1 MSRERIM
8 LTQAIPAV
16 QQLRRVQGF
25 DPLRFLKRNANG
37 GIELEPRYQRLWFR
51 LACPDGKM
59 LLNRLRV
66 TDQIAVYE
74 AQVFLSRE
82 DNQPITNF
90 TAAVEKAQAPAGRY
104 VQAAQDEAL
113 KTALDNAGFGIQLCE
128 INPSAAVDAQADGK
142 QEVATDTVNR
152 QETAPAVNRAAAP
165 QREASVGENHPVQ
178 AVPTPQEVQP
188 QEEAKTPN
196 VNQQEVHTTQQ
207 TESVS
212 DAMSLLQALSGGT
225 AASEPDPVRL
235 TWNPNYK
242 GIDDWQLALRRKEQK
257 MKEDPGMTFK
267 EQYLNG
273 LCGLEML
280 EACKEKWH
288 AMKVDSISLRD
299 YLGLTEQEYDAY
311 LQTDPGVSFQKL
323 LDSQRKM
330 QRFRVYQLDLEHGE
344 TRAFAFGGIDALHKA
359 GFQQPPAAEYTLVY
373 DGELTCP
380 VGQDECDILERIFA
394 RYNQAFPPDYRGR
407 SIAPSDVLELY
418 DESERRYF
426 YCDMAGFLQVKFS
439 PALAKKA

>member
-25 DPLRFLKRNANG
+25 DPLRFLKRNASG

-51 LACPDGKM
+51 LACPNGKM
-59 LLNRLRV
+59 LLNRLRI

-82 DNQPITNF
+82 DNQPIANF

-113 KTALDNAGFGIQLCE
+113 KTALDNAGFGIQLYE

-142 QEVATDTVNR
+142 QEVATGTVNR
-152 QETAPAVNRAAAP
+152 QETAPAVNGAAAP
-165 QREASVGENHPVQ
+165 QREDPIGESHSVQ

-225 AASEPDPVRL
+225 AASEPDPVMPQKAQEVPSETAEPAVTERAE
-235 TWNPNYK
+235 TAQMVKPNVVDMPAAASTAAAPKYSDDMTVDEILSLMTEEEAAELVVTTGVNK
-242 GIDDWQLALRRKEQK
+242 GWTMAQVSEQR
-257 MKEDPGMTFK
+257 P
-267 EQYLNG
+267 
-273 LCGLEML
+273 
-280 EACKEKWH
+280 
-288 AMKVDSISLRD
+288 SSLK
-299 YLGLTEQEYDAY
+299 YYAY
-311 LQTDPGVSFQKL
+311 LCEDCGNIVKAAAML
-323 LDSQRKM
+323 LMGGSQ
-330 QRFRVYQLDLEHGE
+330 QL
-344 TRAFAFGGIDALHKA
+344 KA
-359 GFQQPPAAEYTLVY
+359 
-373 DGELTCP
+373 
-380 VGQDECDILERIFA
+380 
-394 RYNQAFPPDYRGR
+394 
-407 SIAPSDVLELY
+407 S
-418 DESERRYF
+418 
-426 YCDMAGFLQVKFS
+426 
-439 PALAKKA
+439 

>member
-59 LLNRLRV
+59 LLNRLQI

-128 INPSAAVDAQADGK
+128 ITPSATVDAQADGK
-142 QEVATDTVNR
+142 QEVATGTVNR
-152 QETAPAVNRAAAP
+152 QETAPAVRTAAP
-165 QREASVGENHPVQ
+165 QRETSVGENHLVQ

-188 QEEAKTPN
+188 QEAAKTPSA
-196 VNQQEVHTTQQ
+196 NQQVVPPAQQ
-207 TESVS
+207 AESVS

-225 AASEPDPVRL
+225 AASEPDPVMPQKAQEVPSETAEPAVMERAE
-235 TWNPNYK
+235 TAQMVKPNVVDMSAAASTAAAPKYSDDMTVDEILSLMTEEEAAELVVTTGVNK
-242 GIDDWQLALRRKEQK
+242 GWTMAQVSEQR
-257 MKEDPGMTFK
+257 P
-267 EQYLNG
+267 
-273 LCGLEML
+273 
-280 EACKEKWH
+280 
-288 AMKVDSISLRD
+288 SSLK
-299 YLGLTEQEYDAY
+299 YYAY
-311 LQTDPGVSFQKL
+311 LCEDCGNIMKAAAML
-323 LDSQRKM
+323 LMGGSQ
-330 QRFRVYQLDLEHGE
+330 QL
-344 TRAFAFGGIDALHKA
+344 KA
-359 GFQQPPAAEYTLVY
+359 
-373 DGELTCP
+373 
-380 VGQDECDILERIFA
+380 
-394 RYNQAFPPDYRGR
+394 
-407 SIAPSDVLELY
+407 S
-418 DESERRYF
+418 
-426 YCDMAGFLQVKFS
+426 
-439 PALAKKA
+439 

>member
-59 LLNRLRV
+59 LLNRLQI

-82 DNQPITNF
+82 DNQPIANF
-90 TAAVEKAQAPAGRY
+90 TAAVKKAQAPAGRY

-142 QEVATDTVNR
+142 QEFATGAVNR
-152 QETAPAVNRAAAP
+152 QETAPAVNRTTAP
-165 QREASVGENHPVQ
+165 QREDTIGESHPVQ

-188 QEEAKTPN
+188 QEAAKMPN

-225 AASEPDPVRL
+225 AASEPDPVMPQKAQEVPSETAEPAVMERAETARTL
-235 TWNPNYK
+235 KPVMVDMPAAASTAAAPKYSDDMTVDEILSLMTEEEAAELVVTTGVNK
-242 GIDDWQLALRRKEQK
+242 GWTMAQVSEQR
-257 MKEDPGMTFK
+257 P
-267 EQYLNG
+267 
-273 LCGLEML
+273 
-280 EACKEKWH
+280 
-288 AMKVDSISLRD
+288 SSLK
-299 YLGLTEQEYDAY
+299 YYAY
-311 LQTDPGVSFQKL
+311 LCEDCGNIMKAAAML
-323 LDSQRKM
+323 LMGGSQ
-330 QRFRVYQLDLEHGE
+330 QL
-344 TRAFAFGGIDALHKA
+344 KA
-359 GFQQPPAAEYTLVY
+359 
-373 DGELTCP
+373 
-380 VGQDECDILERIFA
+380 
-394 RYNQAFPPDYRGR
+394 
-407 SIAPSDVLELY
+407 S
-418 DESERRYF
+418 
-426 YCDMAGFLQVKFS
+426 
-439 PALAKKA
+439 

>member
-90 TAAVEKAQAPAGRY
+90 TAAVEKTQAPAGRY

-142 QEVATDTVNR
+142 QEVATGAVNR
-152 QETAPAVNRAAAP
+152 QETAPAVNRTAAP
-165 QREASVGENHPVQ
+165 QRETSVGENHPVQ

-188 QEEAKTPN
+188 QEAAKTPSA
-196 VNQQEVHTTQQ
+196 NQQVVPPAQQ
-207 TESVS
+207 AESVS

-225 AASEPDPVRL
+225 AASEPDPVMPQKAQEVPSETAEPAVMERAETARTL
-235 TWNPNYK
+235 KPVVVDMPAAASTVAAPKYSDDMTVDEILSLMTEEEAAELVVTTGVNK
-242 GIDDWQLALRRKEQK
+242 GWTMAQVSEQR
-257 MKEDPGMTFK
+257 P
-267 EQYLNG
+267 
-273 LCGLEML
+273 
-280 EACKEKWH
+280 
-288 AMKVDSISLRD
+288 SSLK
-299 YLGLTEQEYDAY
+299 YYAY
-311 LQTDPGVSFQKL
+311 LCEDCGNIVKAAAML
-323 LDSQRKM
+323 LMGGSQ
-330 QRFRVYQLDLEHGE
+330 QL
-344 TRAFAFGGIDALHKA
+344 KA
-359 GFQQPPAAEYTLVY
+359 
-373 DGELTCP
+373 
-380 VGQDECDILERIFA
+380 
-394 RYNQAFPPDYRGR
+394 
-407 SIAPSDVLELY
+407 S
-418 DESERRYF
+418 
-426 YCDMAGFLQVKFS
+426 
-439 PALAKKA
+439 

>member
-59 LLNRLRV
+59 LLNRLRI

-82 DNQPITNF
+82 DNQPIANF

-142 QEVATDTVNR
+142 QEVATGAVNR
-152 QETAPAVNRAAAP
+152 QETAPAVNGAAAP
-165 QREASVGENHPVQ
+165 QREDPIGESHPVQ

-188 QEEAKTPN
+188 QEAAKTPN

-225 AASEPDPVRL
+225 AASEPDPVMPQKAQEVPSETAEPAVTERTETAQTVKSVVVDMPAAASTATAPKYSDDMTVDEIL
-235 TWNPNYK
+235 SLMTEEEAAELVVTTGVNK
-242 GIDDWQLALRRKEQK
+242 GWTMAQVSEQR
-257 MKEDPGMTFK
+257 P
-267 EQYLNG
+267 
-273 LCGLEML
+273 
-280 EACKEKWH
+280 
-288 AMKVDSISLRD
+288 SSLK
-299 YLGLTEQEYDAY
+299 YYAY
-311 LQTDPGVSFQKL
+311 LCEDCGNIMKAAAML
-323 LDSQRKM
+323 LMGGSQ
-330 QRFRVYQLDLEHGE
+330 QL
-344 TRAFAFGGIDALHKA
+344 KA
-359 GFQQPPAAEYTLVY
+359 
-373 DGELTCP
+373 
-380 VGQDECDILERIFA
+380 
-394 RYNQAFPPDYRGR
+394 
-407 SIAPSDVLELY
+407 S
-418 DESERRYF
+418 
-426 YCDMAGFLQVKFS
+426 
-439 PALAKKA
+439 

>member
-59 LLNRLRV
+59 LLNRLRI

-82 DNQPITNF
+82 DNQPIANF

-104 VQAAQDEAL
+104 VQAAQDAAL

-142 QEVATDTVNR
+142 QEVATGAVNR
-152 QETAPAVNRAAAP
+152 QETAPAVNRTTAP
-165 QREASVGENHPVQ
+165 QREDPIGESHPVQ

-188 QEEAKTPN
+188 QEAAKMPN

-225 AASEPDPVRL
+225 AASEPDPVMPQKAQEVPSETAEPAVMERAETARTL
-235 TWNPNYK
+235 KPVVVDMPAAASTAAAPKYSDDMTVDEILSLMTEEEAAEMVVTTGVNK
-242 GIDDWQLALRRKEQK
+242 GWTMAQVSEQR
-257 MKEDPGMTFK
+257 P
-267 EQYLNG
+267 
-273 LCGLEML
+273 
-280 EACKEKWH
+280 
-288 AMKVDSISLRD
+288 SSLK
-299 YLGLTEQEYDAY
+299 YYAY
-311 LQTDPGVSFQKL
+311 LCEDCGNIMKAAAML
-323 LDSQRKM
+323 LMGGSQ
-330 QRFRVYQLDLEHGE
+330 QL
-344 TRAFAFGGIDALHKA
+344 KA
-359 GFQQPPAAEYTLVY
+359 
-373 DGELTCP
+373 
-380 VGQDECDILERIFA
+380 
-394 RYNQAFPPDYRGR
+394 
-407 SIAPSDVLELY
+407 S
-418 DESERRYF
+418 
-426 YCDMAGFLQVKFS
+426 
-439 PALAKKA
+439 

>member
-90 TAAVEKAQAPAGRY
+90 TAAVEKTQAPAGRY

-142 QEVATDTVNR
+142 QEVATGAVNR
-152 QETAPAVNRAAAP
+152 QETAPAVNGAAAP
-165 QREASVGENHPVQ
+165 QREDPISESHPVQ
-178 AVPTPQEVQP
+178 AAPTPQEVQP
-188 QEEAKTPN
+188 QEAKMPS
-196 VNQQEVHTTQQ
+196 VNQQEVPTTQQ
-207 TESVS
+207 AESVS
-212 DAMSLLQALSGGT
+212 DAMSLLQALGGGA
-225 AASEPDPVRL
+225 AASEPDPVMPQKAQEVPSEPAEPAVTEL
-235 TWNPNYK
+235 AETAQTVKPIVVDMPAAASTAAAPKYSDDMTVDEILSLMTEEEAAELVVTTGVNK
-242 GIDDWQLALRRKEQK
+242 GWTMAQVSEQR
-257 MKEDPGMTFK
+257 P
-267 EQYLNG
+267 
-273 LCGLEML
+273 
-280 EACKEKWH
+280 
-288 AMKVDSISLRD
+288 SSLK
-299 YLGLTEQEYDAY
+299 YYAY
-311 LQTDPGVSFQKL
+311 LCEDCGNIMKAAAML
-323 LDSQRKM
+323 LMGGSQ
-330 QRFRVYQLDLEHGE
+330 QL
-344 TRAFAFGGIDALHKA
+344 KA
-359 GFQQPPAAEYTLVY
+359 
-373 DGELTCP
+373 
-380 VGQDECDILERIFA
+380 
-394 RYNQAFPPDYRGR
+394 
-407 SIAPSDVLELY
+407 S
-418 DESERRYF
+418 
-426 YCDMAGFLQVKFS
+426 
-439 PALAKKA
+439 

>member
-90 TAAVEKAQAPAGRY
+90 TAAVEKTQAPAGRY

-142 QEVATDTVNR
+142 QEVATGAVNR
-152 QETAPAVNRAAAP
+152 QETAPAVNGAAAP
-165 QREASVGENHPVQ
+165 QREDPISESHPVQ
-178 AVPTPQEVQP
+178 AAPTPQEVQP
-188 QEEAKTPN
+188 QEAKMPS
-196 VNQQEVHTTQQ
+196 VNQQEVPTTQQ
-207 TESVS
+207 AESVS
-212 DAMSLLQALSGGT
+212 DAMSLLQALGGGA
-225 AASEPDPVRL
+225 AASEPDPVMPQKAQEVPSEPAEPAVTERAETARTL
-235 TWNPNYK
+235 KPVVVDMPAAASTVAAPKYSDDMTVDEILSLMTEEEAAELVVTTGVNK
-242 GIDDWQLALRRKEQK
+242 GWTMAQVSEQR
-257 MKEDPGMTFK
+257 P
-267 EQYLNG
+267 
-273 LCGLEML
+273 
-280 EACKEKWH
+280 
-288 AMKVDSISLRD
+288 SSLK
-299 YLGLTEQEYDAY
+299 YYAY
-311 LQTDPGVSFQKL
+311 LCEDCGNIVKAAAML
-323 LDSQRKM
+323 LMGGSQ
-330 QRFRVYQLDLEHGE
+330 QL
-344 TRAFAFGGIDALHKA
+344 KA
-359 GFQQPPAAEYTLVY
+359 
-373 DGELTCP
+373 
-380 VGQDECDILERIFA
+380 
-394 RYNQAFPPDYRGR
+394 
-407 SIAPSDVLELY
+407 S
-418 DESERRYF
+418 
-426 YCDMAGFLQVKFS
+426 
-439 PALAKKA
+439 

>member
-90 TAAVEKAQAPAGRY
+90 TAAVEKTQAPAGRY

-142 QEVATDTVNR
+142 QEVATGAVNR
-152 QETAPAVNRAAAP
+152 QETALAVAGDWHTVSRFNYT
-165 QREASVGENHPVQ
+165 ENLGCCGEKQNI
-178 AVPTPQEVQP
+178 
-188 QEEAKTPN
+188 
-196 VNQQEVHTTQQ
+196 
-207 TESVS
+207 
-212 DAMSLLQALSGGT
+212 
-225 AASEPDPVRL
+225 RL
-235 TWNPNYK
+235 W
-242 GIDDWQLALRRKEQK
+242 
-257 MKEDPGMTFK
+257 
-267 EQYLNG
+267 
-273 LCGLEML
+273 
-280 EACKEKWH
+280 
-288 AMKVDSISLRD
+288 
-299 YLGLTEQEYDAY
+299 
-311 LQTDPGVSFQKL
+311 
-323 LDSQRKM
+323 
-330 QRFRVYQLDLEHGE
+330 
-344 TRAFAFGGIDALHKA
+344 
-359 GFQQPPAAEYTLVY
+359 
-373 DGELTCP
+373 
-380 VGQDECDILERIFA
+380 
-394 RYNQAFPPDYRGR
+394 
-407 SIAPSDVLELY
+407 
-418 DESERRYF
+418 
-426 YCDMAGFLQVKFS
+426 
-439 PALAKKA
+439 

>member
-59 LLNRLRV
+59 LLNRLQI

-82 DNQPITNF
+82 DNQPIANF
-90 TAAVEKAQAPAGRY
+90 TAAVKKAQAPAGRY

-142 QEVATDTVNR
+142 QEVATGAVNR
-152 QETAPAVNRAAAP
+152 QETAPAVNRTTAP
-165 QREASVGENHPVQ
+165 QREDPIGESHPVQ

-188 QEEAKTPN
+188 QEAAKMPN

-212 DAMSLLQALSGGT
+212 DAMSLLQALSGG
-225 AASEPDPVRL
+225 AEASEPDPVMPQKAQEISSETAEPAVTPVVVDMPAAASTAAAPKYSDDMTVDEIL
-235 TWNPNYK
+235 SLMTEEEAAEMVVTTGVNK
-242 GIDDWQLALRRKEQK
+242 GWTMAQVSEQR
-257 MKEDPGMTFK
+257 P
-267 EQYLNG
+267 
-273 LCGLEML
+273 
-280 EACKEKWH
+280 
-288 AMKVDSISLRD
+288 SSLK
-299 YLGLTEQEYDAY
+299 YYAY
-311 LQTDPGVSFQKL
+311 LCEDCGNIMKAAAML
-323 LDSQRKM
+323 LMGGSQ
-330 QRFRVYQLDLEHGE
+330 QL
-344 TRAFAFGGIDALHKA
+344 KA
-359 GFQQPPAAEYTLVY
+359 
-373 DGELTCP
+373 
-380 VGQDECDILERIFA
+380 
-394 RYNQAFPPDYRGR
+394 
-407 SIAPSDVLELY
+407 S
-418 DESERRYF
+418 
-426 YCDMAGFLQVKFS
+426 
-439 PALAKKA
+439 

>member
-142 QEVATDTVNR
+142 QEVATGAVNR
-152 QETAPAVNRAAAP
+152 QETAPAVNRTTAP
-165 QREASVGENHPVQ
+165 QRETSVGENHPVQ
-178 AVPTPQEVQP
+178 AVPTPQEAQP
-188 QEEAKTPN
+188 QEAAKTPSA
-196 VNQQEVHTTQQ
+196 NQQVVPPAQQ
-207 TESVS
+207 AESVS

-225 AASEPDPVRL
+225 AASEPDPVMPQKAQEVPSEPTERAETAQTVKPIVVDMPAAASTVPAPKYSDDMTVDEIL
-235 TWNPNYK
+235 SLMTEEEAAELVVTTGVNK
-242 GIDDWQLALRRKEQK
+242 GWTMAQVSEQR
-257 MKEDPGMTFK
+257 P
-267 EQYLNG
+267 
-273 LCGLEML
+273 
-280 EACKEKWH
+280 
-288 AMKVDSISLRD
+288 SSLK
-299 YLGLTEQEYDAY
+299 YYAY
-311 LQTDPGVSFQKL
+311 LCEDCGNIMKAAAML
-323 LDSQRKM
+323 LMGGSQ
-330 QRFRVYQLDLEHGE
+330 QL
-344 TRAFAFGGIDALHKA
+344 KA
-359 GFQQPPAAEYTLVY
+359 
-373 DGELTCP
+373 
-380 VGQDECDILERIFA
+380 
-394 RYNQAFPPDYRGR
+394 
-407 SIAPSDVLELY
+407 S
-418 DESERRYF
+418 
-426 YCDMAGFLQVKFS
+426 
-439 PALAKKA
+439 

>member
-59 LLNRLRV
+59 LLNRLQI

-82 DNQPITNF
+82 DNQPIANF

-128 INPSAAVDAQADGK
+128 INPAATVDAQANGK
-142 QEVATDTVNR
+142 QEVATGAVNR
-152 QETAPAVNRAAAP
+152 QETAPAVNRTTAP
-165 QREASVGENHPVQ
+165 QRETSVGENHPVQ
-178 AVPTPQEVQP
+178 AVPTPQEAQP
-188 QEEAKTPN
+188 QEAAKTPN

-225 AASEPDPVRL
+225 AASEPDPVMPQKAQEVPSETAEPAVTKRVETAQTVKPVVVDMPAAAAPKYSDDMTVDEIL
-235 TWNPNYK
+235 SLMTEEEAAEMVVTTGVNK
-242 GIDDWQLALRRKEQK
+242 GWTMAQVSEQR
-257 MKEDPGMTFK
+257 P
-267 EQYLNG
+267 
-273 LCGLEML
+273 
-280 EACKEKWH
+280 
-288 AMKVDSISLRD
+288 SSLK
-299 YLGLTEQEYDAY
+299 YYAY
-311 LQTDPGVSFQKL
+311 LCEDCGNIVKAAAML
-323 LDSQRKM
+323 LMGGSQ
-330 QRFRVYQLDLEHGE
+330 QL
-344 TRAFAFGGIDALHKA
+344 KA
-359 GFQQPPAAEYTLVY
+359 
-373 DGELTCP
+373 
-380 VGQDECDILERIFA
+380 
-394 RYNQAFPPDYRGR
+394 
-407 SIAPSDVLELY
+407 S
-418 DESERRYF
+418 
-426 YCDMAGFLQVKFS
+426 
-439 PALAKKA
+439 

>member
-59 LLNRLRV
+59 LLNRLQI

-128 INPSAAVDAQADGK
+128 ITPSATVDAQADGK
-142 QEVATDTVNR
+142 QEVATGTVNR
-152 QETAPAVNRAAAP
+152 QETAPAVNGAAAP
-165 QREASVGENHPVQ
+165 QREDPIGENHPVQ

-188 QEEAKTPN
+188 QETKTPS
-196 VNQQEVHTTQQ
+196 VNQQKVPTTQQ
-207 TESVS
+207 AESVS
-212 DAMSLLQALSGGT
+212 DAMSLLQALGGGA
-225 AASEPDPVRL
+225 AASEPEPVTPQKTQEVPSEAAEPAVTKQTETAQTVKPVVVDMPAAASTAAAPKYSDDMTVDEIL
-235 TWNPNYK
+235 SLMTEEEAAELVVTTGVNK
-242 GIDDWQLALRRKEQK
+242 GWTMAQVSDQR
-257 MKEDPGMTFK
+257 P
-267 EQYLNG
+267 
-273 LCGLEML
+273 
-280 EACKEKWH
+280 
-288 AMKVDSISLRD
+288 SSLK
-299 YLGLTEQEYDAY
+299 YYAY
-311 LQTDPGVSFQKL
+311 LCEDCGNIVKAAAML
-323 LDSQRKM
+323 LMGGSQ
-330 QRFRVYQLDLEHGE
+330 QL
-344 TRAFAFGGIDALHKA
+344 KA
-359 GFQQPPAAEYTLVY
+359 
-373 DGELTCP
+373 
-380 VGQDECDILERIFA
+380 
-394 RYNQAFPPDYRGR
+394 
-407 SIAPSDVLELY
+407 S
-418 DESERRYF
+418 
-426 YCDMAGFLQVKFS
+426 
-439 PALAKKA
+439 

>member
-8 LTQAIPAV
+8 LTQAIPVV

-59 LLNRLRV
+59 LLNRLRI

-142 QEVATDTVNR
+142 QEVATGTVNR
-152 QETAPAVNRAAAP
+152 QETAPAANRATAP
-165 QREASVGENHPVQ
+165 QRETSVGENHPVQ

-188 QEEAKTPN
+188 QEAAKTPN

-225 AASEPDPVRL
+225 AASEPDPVMPQKAQEVPSETAEPAVTERAE
-235 TWNPNYK
+235 TAQMVNPVVVDMPAAASTAAAPKYSDDMTVDEILSLMTEEEAAELVVTTGVNK
-242 GIDDWQLALRRKEQK
+242 GWTMAQVSEQR
-257 MKEDPGMTFK
+257 P
-267 EQYLNG
+267 
-273 LCGLEML
+273 
-280 EACKEKWH
+280 
-288 AMKVDSISLRD
+288 SSLK
-299 YLGLTEQEYDAY
+299 YYAY
-311 LQTDPGVSFQKL
+311 LCEDCGNIVKAAAML
-323 LDSQRKM
+323 LMGGSQ
-330 QRFRVYQLDLEHGE
+330 QL
-344 TRAFAFGGIDALHKA
+344 KA
-359 GFQQPPAAEYTLVY
+359 
-373 DGELTCP
+373 
-380 VGQDECDILERIFA
+380 
-394 RYNQAFPPDYRGR
+394 
-407 SIAPSDVLELY
+407 S
-418 DESERRYF
+418 
-426 YCDMAGFLQVKFS
+426 
-439 PALAKKA
+439 

>member
-90 TAAVEKAQAPAGRY
+90 TAAVEKTQAPAGRY

-142 QEVATDTVNR
+142 QEVATGAVNR

-165 QREASVGENHPVQ
+165 QREDPIGENHP
-178 AVPTPQEVQP
+178 VPTPQEVQP
-188 QEEAKTPN
+188 QEAAKTPN
-196 VNQQEVHTTQQ
+196 VTQQEVHTTQQ

-225 AASEPDPVRL
+225 AASEPDPVMPQKAQEVPSETAEPAVTERVETAQTVKPVVVDMPAAASTAAAPKYSDDMTVDEIL
-235 TWNPNYK
+235 SLMTEEEAAELVVTTGVNK
-242 GIDDWQLALRRKEQK
+242 GWTMAQVSEQR
-257 MKEDPGMTFK
+257 P
-267 EQYLNG
+267 
-273 LCGLEML
+273 
-280 EACKEKWH
+280 
-288 AMKVDSISLRD
+288 SSLK
-299 YLGLTEQEYDAY
+299 YYAY
-311 LQTDPGVSFQKL
+311 LCEDCGNIMKAAAML
-323 LDSQRKM
+323 LMGGSQ
-330 QRFRVYQLDLEHGE
+330 QL
-344 TRAFAFGGIDALHKA
+344 KA
-359 GFQQPPAAEYTLVY
+359 
-373 DGELTCP
+373 
-380 VGQDECDILERIFA
+380 
-394 RYNQAFPPDYRGR
+394 
-407 SIAPSDVLELY
+407 S
-418 DESERRYF
+418 
-426 YCDMAGFLQVKFS
+426 
-439 PALAKKA
+439 

>member
-25 DPLRFLKRNANG
+25 DPLRFLKRNVNG

-59 LLNRLRV
+59 LLNRLRI

-82 DNQPITNF
+82 DNQPIANF

-128 INPSAAVDAQADGK
+128 IVPSAAADTQSGRK
-142 QEVATDTVNR
+142 QKVSAGAVSGAVNR
-152 QETAPAVNRAAAP
+152 QETALAVNGAAAP
-165 QREASVGENHPVQ
+165 QREDPIGESHPVQ

-212 DAMSLLQALSGGT
+212 DAMSLLQALSGG
-225 AASEPDPVRL
+225 AEASEPDPVMPQKAQEVPSETAEPAVMERAETARTVKPVVVDMPAAASTAAAPKYSDDMTVDEIL
-235 TWNPNYK
+235 SLMTEEEAAELVVTTGVNK
-242 GIDDWQLALRRKEQK
+242 GWTMAQVSEQR
-257 MKEDPGMTFK
+257 P
-267 EQYLNG
+267 
-273 LCGLEML
+273 
-280 EACKEKWH
+280 
-288 AMKVDSISLRD
+288 SSLK
-299 YLGLTEQEYDAY
+299 YYAY
-311 LQTDPGVSFQKL
+311 LCEDCGNIMKAAAML
-323 LDSQRKM
+323 LMGGSQ
-330 QRFRVYQLDLEHGE
+330 QL
-344 TRAFAFGGIDALHKA
+344 KA
-359 GFQQPPAAEYTLVY
+359 
-373 DGELTCP
+373 
-380 VGQDECDILERIFA
+380 
-394 RYNQAFPPDYRGR
+394 
-407 SIAPSDVLELY
+407 S
-418 DESERRYF
+418 
-426 YCDMAGFLQVKFS
+426 
-439 PALAKKA
+439 